1 MWITRRVKNQKMNT
15 EIEQIWNQA
24 KDLLKDEMSQISH
37 KTWIE
42 PLKIAS
48 IDNNNIV
55 LISED
60 SFKRDMAD
68 TKFHDLIKNTFSII
82 LQKECTISIVC
93 ESESKEAV
101 MVSKPENVLNNNS
114 YFGNTLNPKYTFST
128 FVVGDN
134 NRFAHAASLAVA
146 EAPGTAYNPL
156 FLYGG
161 SGLGKTHLMCAI
173 GNEILFNNKNAK
185 VLYVTSEKFTN
196 EFIDALKSASTEK
209 FRQKYRNIDVLL
221 IDDIQFI
228 AGKDSTQEEF
238 FHTFNELRES
248 GKQIVLSSDK
258 PPKDIDLL
266 EERLK
271 TRLEWGLLADVSMA
285 DYETRLAILRK
296 KKDDNHIIIDD
307 EILSNIALK
316 IDSNIRE
323 LEGVFNKLVAQ
334 SSLTHTPITME
345 MAEKAINVVIMQKA
359 SVISIEYIQE
369 MVCKYFNI
377 TMKDLKSSQRSNDIA
392 FPRQIGMYLCR
403 TLTNESFPK
412 IGEAF
417 GKRDHT
423 TVMHGYKKIE
433 QDIKQ
438 NPESNT
444 KLIVESV
451 KKIILTKES

>member
-1 MWITRRVKNQKMNT
+1 MNSD
-15 EIEQIWNQA
+15 IQQILDQA
-24 KDLLKDEMSQISH
+24 KELLKDEMSQISH

-48 IDNNNIV
+48 ITDNNIV
-55 LISED
+55 LVSED

-68 TKFHDLIKNTFSII
+68 TKFHDLIMNTFSVI
-82 LQKECTISIVC
+82 LQKNCTVSIVC
-93 ESESKEAV
+93 EDEMPAEKII
-101 MVSKPENVLNNNS
+101 PEVQTFSNNNS
-114 YFGNTLNPKYTFST
+114 YSYTNLNSKYCFST

-146 EAPGTAYNPL
+146 EAPATAYNPL

-161 SGLGKTHLMCAI
+161 VGLGKTHLMHAI
-173 GNEILFNNKNAK
+173 GNEVLFNNKNARI
-185 VLYVTSEKFTN
+185 LYVTSERFTN
-196 EFIDALKSASTEK
+196 VFIDALKSASTEK

-228 AGKDSTQEEF
+228 SGKERIQEEF
-238 FHTFNELRES
+238 FNTFNTLRDS
-248 GKQIVLSSDK
+248 GKQIVISSDR
-258 PPKDIDLL
+258 PPRDIPLL
-266 EERLK
+266 EDRLK
-271 TRLEWGLLADVSMA
+271 TRFEWGLIADVSMA

-296 KKDDNHIIIDD
+296 KKDENHLIVDD
-307 EILSNIALK
+307 EILSDIAAK

-345 MAEKAINVVIMQKA
+345 MAEKAIKDIIRQKA

-369 MVCKYFNI
+369 MICKYFNI
-377 TMKDLKSSQRSNDIA
+377 TVKDLKSSQRSNDIA

-403 TLTNESFPK
+403 ILTNESFPK

-433 QDIKQ
+433 QEIKQ

-444 KLIVESV
+444 KLIVDSV
-451 KKIILTKES
+451 KKIILSKEN

>member
-1 MWITRRVKNQKMNT
+1 MNSN
-15 EIEQIWNQA
+15 IEQIWDQA
-24 KDLLKDEMSQISH
+24 KELLKDEMSQISH

-42 PLKIAS
+42 PLKISS
-48 IDNNNIV
+48 IVDNNIV

-68 TKFHDLIKNTFSII
+68 TKFHDLIMNTFSVI
-82 LQKECTISIVC
+82 LQKNCSISIIC
-93 ESESKEAV
+93 KDEL
-101 MVSKPENVLNNNS
+101 PEIEKAPEIQVISNSNS
-114 YFGNTLNPKYTFST
+114 YSNTSLNPKYCFST
-128 FVVGDN
+128 YVVGDN

-146 EAPGTAYNPL
+146 EAPATAYNPL

-161 SGLGKTHLMCAI
+161 VGLGKTHLMHAI
-173 GNEILFNNKNAK
+173 GNEVLFNNKMAK
-185 VLYVTSEKFTN
+185 VLYVTSERFTN

-228 AGKDSTQEEF
+228 AGKKQLQEEF
-238 FHTFNELRES
+238 FHTFNTLHES
-248 GKQIVLSSDK
+248 RKQIVISSDR
-258 PPKDIDLL
+258 PPRDIPLL
-266 EERLK
+266 EDRLK
-271 TRLEWGLLADVSMA
+271 SRFEWGLLADVSMA

-296 KKDDNHIIIDD
+296 KKDESHLIIDD
-307 EILSNIALK
+307 EILSNIAAK

-323 LEGVFNKLVAQ
+323 LEGVFNKLVAT

-345 MAEKAINVVIMQKA
+345 MSEKAINAVIMQKT

-369 MVCKYFNI
+369 MICKYFNI
-377 TMKDLKSSQRSNDIA
+377 TIKDLKSSQRSNNIA

-403 TLTNESFPK
+403 ILTNESFPK

-433 QDIKQ
+433 QEIKQ

-451 KKIILTKES
+451 KKIILSKEN

>member
-1 MWITRRVKNQKMNT
+1 MNSN
-15 EIEQIWNQA
+15 IEQIWDQA
-24 KDLLKDEMSQISH
+24 KELLKDEMSQISH

-42 PLKIAS
+42 PLKISS
-48 IDNNNIV
+48 IVDNNIV

-68 TKFHDLIKNTFSII
+68 TKFHDLIMNTFSVI
-82 LQKECTISIVC
+82 LQKNCTISIVC
-93 ESESKEAV
+93 KDELPEIEKEPEIQV
-101 MVSKPENVLNNNS
+101 VSKNS
-114 YFGNTLNPKYTFST
+114 YSNTSLNPKYCFST
-128 FVVGDN
+128 YVVGDN

-146 EAPGTAYNPL
+146 EAPATAYNPL

-161 SGLGKTHLMCAI
+161 VGLGKTHLMHAI
-173 GNEILFNNKNAK
+173 GNEVLFNNKNAK
-185 VLYVTSEKFTN
+185 VLYVTSERFTN

-228 AGKDSTQEEF
+228 AGKKQLQEEF
-238 FHTFNELRES
+238 FHTFNTLHEF
-248 GKQIVLSSDK
+248 GKQIVISSDR
-258 PPKDIDLL
+258 PPRDIPLL
-266 EERLK
+266 EDRLK
-271 TRLEWGLLADVSMA
+271 SRFEWGLLADVSMA

-296 KKDDNHIIIDD
+296 KKDESHLIIDD
-307 EILSNIALK
+307 EILSNIAAK

-323 LEGVFNKLVAQ
+323 LEGVFNKLVAT

-345 MAEKAINVVIMQKA
+345 MSEKAINAVIMQKT

-369 MVCKYFNI
+369 MICKYFNI
-377 TMKDLKSSQRSNDIA
+377 TIKDLKSSQRSNNIA

-403 TLTNESFPK
+403 ILTNESFPK

-433 QDIKQ
+433 QEIKQ

-451 KKIILTKES
+451 KKIILSKEK

>member
-1 MWITRRVKNQKMNT
+1 MNLD
-15 EIEQIWNQA
+15 IEQIWNQA
-24 KDLLKDEMSQISH
+24 KELLKDEMSQISH

-42 PLKIAS
+42 PLKIQS
-48 IDNNNIV
+48 ITDNTVV
-55 LISED
+55 LVSDD
-60 SFKRDMAD
+60 SFKKDMAE
-68 TKFHDLIKNTFSII
+68 TKFYDLIKNTFSVI
-82 LQKECTISIVC
+82 LQKDCTISVIC
-93 ESESKEAV
+93 NSENNLSDSVEQQKETNI
-101 MVSKPENVLNNNS
+101 SNNTTYYGTS
-114 YFGNTLNPKYTFST
+114 LNPKYTFSN

-161 SGLGKTHLMCAI
+161 SGLGKTHLMYAI
-173 GNEILFNNKNAK
+173 GNEILFNNKSSK

-271 TRLEWGLLADVSMA
+271 TRFEWGLLADVSMA

-307 EILSNIALK
+307 EILSNIAAK

-334 SSLTHTPITME
+334 SSLTHTEITME
-345 MAEKAINVVIMQKA
+345 MAEQAINTVIMQKT

-369 MVCKYFNI
+369 MVCKFFNI
-377 TMKDLKSSQRSNDIA
+377 SINDLKSSQRSNDIA
-392 FPRQIGMYLCR
+392 FPRQVGMYLCR
-403 TLTNESFPK
+403 TLTNESYPK

-423 TVMHGYKKIE
+423 TVMHGYK
-433 QDIKQ
+433 
-438 NPESNT
+438 NN
-444 KLIVESV
+444 
-451 KKIILTKES
+451 

>member
-1 MWITRRVKNQKMNT
+1 MNYD
-15 EIEQIWNQA
+15 IEQVLIEA
-24 KDLLKDEMSQISH
+24 KELLKDEMSQISH

-48 IDNNNIV
+48 IVDNNV
-55 LISED
+55 TLVSED

-68 TKFHDLIKNTFSII
+68 TKFHDLIMNTFSVI
-82 LQKECTISIVC
+82 LQKNCTLSIICKDEISVVEDKKIEV
-93 ESESKEAV
+93 
-101 MVSKPENVLNNNS
+101 ENISNNNQYIGTS
-114 YFGNTLNPKYTFST
+114 LNPKYKFST

-161 SGLGKTHLMCAI
+161 VGLGKTHLMHAI
-173 GNEILFNNKNAK
+173 GNEVLFNNRNAK
-185 VLYVTSEKFTN
+185 ILYVTSERFTN
-196 EFIDALKSASTEK
+196 EFIDALKNANTEK

-258 PPKDIDLL
+258 PPKDISLL

-271 TRLEWGLLADVSMA
+271 TRFEWGLLADVSMA

-296 KKDDNHIIIDD
+296 KREENHIIIDD
-307 EILSNIALK
+307 EILSDIALK

-323 LEGVFNKLVAQ
+323 LEGVFNKLIAQ
-334 SSLTHTPITME
+334 ASLTHTPITME
-345 MAEKAINVVIMQKA
+345 MAEKAINAVILQKA
-359 SVISIEYIQE
+359 SVISVEYIQE
-369 MVCKYFNI
+369 IICKYFNI
-377 TMKDLKSSQRSNDIA
+377 TIKDLKSSQRSNDIA
-392 FPRQIGMYLCR
+392 FPRQVGMYLCR
-403 TLTNESFPK
+403 ILTNESYPK

-423 TVMHGYKKIE
+423 TVMHAYKKIE

-444 KLIVESV
+444 KLIVDSV
-451 KKIILTKES
+451 KKIILSKE